1 MTVTVPGSVSV
12 SESFFALTVVF
23 DKISILPKD
32 VGSSVESERFMTQH
46 GTSLCV
52 NMYIG
57 GQKME
62 NKDHCSL
69 YLYSTDAVKSSCS
82 MKLVNHKDDKKSI
95 DSTFSSHDFKAGS
108 GYGWPFFTK
117 SENLLNPI
125 HGFLVQDAITIE
137 IEITID
143 GLQRVYDYRYSMA
156 HEMKALLFD
165 ESTADHHII
174 VGHTDNDQ
182 LITSPSTTTCLSM
195 KRSIEMTMIDSPVD
209 AASYS
214 NHILEQRSHVLKTML
229 SSAMKESTSNKIIIT
244 DFDHDVV
251 RGFIRFLYLDTCDKE
266 VLDQHAKSL
275 LAMAHKYDVKGLLH
289 ISADYLIRT
298 LSIDT
303 AVELLQLADLYEVKG
318 LKKKALKF
326 IQTNLKALTKAG
338 RLDPL
343 SPELLHNLI
352 NHLADV

>member
-1 MTVTVPGSVSV
+1 M
-12 SESFFALTVVF
+12 
-23 DKISILPKD
+23 
-32 VGSSVESERFMTQH
+32 
-46 GTSLCV
+46 
-52 NMYIG
+52 
-57 GQKME
+57 
-62 NKDHCSL
+62 
-69 YLYSTDAVKSSCS
+69 
-82 MKLVNHKDDKKSI
+82 
-95 DSTFSSHDFKAGS
+95 
-108 GYGWPFFTK
+108 
-117 SENLLNPI
+117 
-125 HGFLVQDAITIE
+125 QDAITIE
-137 IEITID
+137 VKISID

-156 HEMKALLFD
+156 HEMKALLSD
-165 ESTADHHII
+165 ESTADHYII
-174 VGHTDNDQ
+174 IRHTDNDQ
-182 LITSPSTTTCLSM
+182 SMTSPSTTTCSSQ
-195 KRSIEMTMIDSPVD
+195 KRSIEMMMVDSPVD
-209 AASYS
+209 EASYS
-214 NHILEQRSHVLKTML
+214 NHRIPVHKLILEQRSPVFKTML
-229 SSAMKESTSNKIIIT
+229 SSTMKESTSNKIIIT

-251 RGFIRFLYLDTCDKE
+251 REFIRFLYLDTCDKE

-318 LKKKALKF
+318 LKKKALNF